1 MLWVEVKKAQNLVI
15 AEMWRELFE
24 GEGIPTL
31 LKAAGGG
38 VPTREFD
45 IYSVMVPGDKVN
57 VAQEVL
63 RKI

>member
-1 MLWVEVKKAQNLVI
+1 MLWVEVKKAGNLAM

-24 GEGIPTL
+24 GEGIPVL

-38 VPTREFD
+38 APVREFES
-45 IYSVMVPGDKVN
+45 YSVMVPGDKVH
-57 VAQEVL
+57 VAEEVL